1 MLSALVGLYAHA
13 AGSPLRRLSTV
24 RRADLIAVVEGG
36 QIVEAGSREQ
46 LLALPDGIFK
56 RLVSTAELGWVEGG
70 LPSSSSNNKGVGAA
84 AGKHAQAVPAAR

>member
-1 MLSALVGLYAHA
+1 M
-13 AGSPLRRLSTV
+13 

-56 RLVSTAELGWVEGG
+56 RLVSTAELGYAEGG
-70 LPSSSSNNKGVGAA
+70 VPDSSSSSSDDEAASVAGNQARAEPVAA
-84 AGKHAQAVPAAR
+84 A